1 MTIKIITKE
10 QEAKLFHEVEANK
23 WKLIYSLM
31 LHAGLRVG
39 EVVELILSDVY
50 TENRVK
56 TRLNLRAEITK
67 TKEARIVPLNI
78 LTLQCLEYY
87 KPDPIPPEELL
98 KDLYLF
104 PGMSDKG
111 HISIRH
117 IQRMLE
123 LHSFRGFGDKIH
135 PHILRHTYATNL
147 MKVTNIRVVQAL
159 LGHKSLQSTQV
170 YTHPDILDL
179 DKAVAQL

>member
-1 MTIKIITKE
+1 MTIKTITKE
-10 QEAKLFHEVEANK
+10 QETKLLTYVESTK
-23 WKLIYSLM
+23 WNLIYSLM

-39 EVVELILSDVY
+39 EVVELVLSDVY

-78 LTLQCLEYY
+78 LTLRYLEYY
-87 KPDPIPPEELL
+87 KPDHIPPEELL

-104 PGMSDKG
+104 QGLSGQG

-123 LHSFRGFGDKIH
+123 LHSIGAFGDRIH
-135 PHILRHTYATNL
+135 PHTLRHTFATNL
-147 MKVTNIRVVQAL
+147 SKVTNIRVVQAL
-159 LGHKSLQSTQV
+159 LGHKSLQSTQI
-170 YTHPDILDL
+170 YTHPDITDL
-179 DKAVAQL
+179 DKAISQL